1 MHLSNR
7 AGRQGTLEQTEETPK
22 VPGWTR
28 TGNVP
33 IQRCHLESE
42 SQKFISVN
50 TFKPPT
56 DEPIEKRLKS
66 TRSYSEDGANEIE
79 VLGSVPS
86 SGSTLK
92 FIGSILGVKTT
103 FFLCSAIYKSFSLF
117 IRNVFDHLW
126 KNVKSFQS
134 VLHFQ

>member
-1 MHLSNR
+1 M
-7 AGRQGTLEQTEETPK
+7 EQTEETPK
-22 VPGWTR
+22 VSGWTR

-56 DEPIEKRLKS
+56 DEPIEKQLKS

-103 FFLCSAIYKSFSLF
+103 FFLWSAI
-117 IRNVFDHLW
+117 
-126 KNVKSFQS
+126 
-134 VLHFQ
+134 